1 MLPLTTEFIRTKIH
15 FRNPESHKGDY
26 GHALFVGGSLGKI
39 GAAILASKACMRTGV
54 GLLTSYVPAGAKYI
68 FPTAIPEAMT
78 LFDNNKDEITS
89 FPSNTEKYT
98 AIGIGC
104 GLGIS
109 QLTACAF
116 ENWIKTQPQRPIVFD
131 ADALNLFSQNK
142 SLLEFVPQNSIF
154 TPHIREFERLVGT
167 FSSLKEQTKK
177 ALKFAEK
184 YTVFVVLK
192 SHRTKIFCPNGTIF
206 ENIFGNAGMAT
217 AGSGDVLTGILL
229 GLLSQGIPQEDACK
243 LGVYIHGLAGD
254 IALEEESQE
263 SLLATDIIKNI
274 GRAFKKIYSYNM
286 K

>member
-167 FSSLKEQTKK
+167 FSSLEEQTKK

-217 AGSGDVLTGILL
+217 AGSGDVLTGIILSLL
-229 GLLSQGIPQEDACK
+229 AQNYSPEEAAII
-243 LGVYIHGLAGD
+243 GVVLHSLAGD
-254 IALEEESQE
+254 LAAKDVSEQALIAS
-263 SLLATDIIKNI
+263 DIIENI
-274 GRAFKKIYSYNM
+274 GKAYLTLLKK
-286 K
+286 